1 LSFILQPYSFQ
12 ITYLLAQLVLPV
24 IVNQDSLTRDI
35 CRTSRL
41 RWRPQIRE
49 CLGKLRLFELTGQFT
64 PVNQLVVS
72 HIADWSVC
80 GLDNSPGVAFKWS
93 NYLLK
98 SFCQHL
104 CEFTSPGVVV
114 QSMMSNTCIDQSTT
128 W

>member
-1 LSFILQPYSFQ
+1 MK
-12 ITYLLAQLVLPV
+12 
-24 IVNQDSLTRDI
+24 
-35 CRTSRL
+35 TSNTGMS
-41 RWRPQIRE
+41 RE
-49 CLGKLRLFELTGQFT
+49 IKTARAYWTIHTSKPTGGQ
-64 PVNQLVVS
+64 S
-72 HIADWSVC
+72 HCVC

-128 W
+128 